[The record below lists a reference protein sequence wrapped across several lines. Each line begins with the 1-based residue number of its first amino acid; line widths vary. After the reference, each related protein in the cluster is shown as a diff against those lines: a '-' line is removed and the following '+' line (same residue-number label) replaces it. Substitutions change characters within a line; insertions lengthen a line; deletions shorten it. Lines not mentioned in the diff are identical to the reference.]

1 MVLFFFANA
10 IQCNQHFIYSLAFSS
25 LSKGRE
31 NKGDDLCSFIS
42 LMFSIE
48 GVTFH
53 YIFRMIKSQTLPT
66 FKPILLKQSF
76 FKTISS
82 ASKNTKKVS
91 AKRMKELKILLML
104 SLIKS
109 YKKQYIFRVNYN
121 DLALSNNTFT
131 YEEYTFK
138 CFESLQT
145 QLEKLIH
152 KINKNQKENDNLR
165 TTKIDLREL
174 KEDDSSYV
182 KFGARELKNRK
193 YKS

>member
-1 MVLFFFANA
+1 MFSIKPSSHLFFSF
-10 IQCNQHFIYSLAFSS
+10 FLPKERLEGDKSLLMS
-25 LSKGRE
+25 LH
-31 NKGDDLCSFIS
+31 S

-53 YIFRMIKSQTLPT
+53 YIFRMIKPQTLPT
-66 FKPILLKQSF
+66 FKPILLEQSF
-76 FKTISS
+76 FKTVSTD
-82 ASKNTKKVS
+82 SKNNKKVS

-121 DLALSNNTFT
+121 DLALSNNSFT

-145 QLEKLIH
+145 QLERFIH
-152 KINKNQKENDNLR
+152 RDGLR
-165 TTKIDLREL
+165 TTKIDLRKL
-174 KEDDSSYV
+174 REDNSSYV
-182 KFGARELKNRK
+182 KFGTQ
-193 YKS
+193 